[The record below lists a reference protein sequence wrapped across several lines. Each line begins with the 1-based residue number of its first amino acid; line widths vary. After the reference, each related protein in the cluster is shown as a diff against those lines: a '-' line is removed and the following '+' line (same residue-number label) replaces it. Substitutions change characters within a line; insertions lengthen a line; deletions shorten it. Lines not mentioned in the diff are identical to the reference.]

1 MALPSSRLL
10 LLGVTAAAWGAVGA
24 ALVSQFQFDM
34 QPCPW
39 CTLQRLIFLVIGAL
53 TAIAALVPAGGL
65 RKALAW
71 LATLMAACGVA
82 AALWQHKVAALDT
95 MGCAQTLADK
105 ILSKLGLFDLA
116 PDVFAPT
123 ASCAE
128 ASVDMLGVPYALWSL
143 ALFALLG
150 LTTTTLALRRHG

>member
-1 MALPSSRLL
+1 MTRPSSRLI
-10 LLGVTAAAWGAVGA
+10 LLGVTTAAWGAVGA
-24 ALVSQFQFDM
+24 ALVSQFHYDM

-39 CTLQRLIFLVIGAL
+39 CTLQRLIFLLIGL
-53 TAIAALVPAGGL
+53 FTAIAALIPAAWG

-123 ASCAE
+123 ASCAD
-128 ASVDMLGVPYALWSL
+128 AAVDLLGVPYALWSL

-150 LTTTTLALRRHG
+150 LTSTAVALRRHG

>member
-1 MALPSSRLL
+1 MALPSSRWM
-10 LLGVTAAAWGAVGA
+10 LLGTAAAAWGAVGA
-24 ALVSQFQFDM
+24 ALVSQFYFDM

-39 CTLQRLIFLVIGAL
+39 CTLQRLIFLLIGAL
-53 TAIAALVPAGGL
+53 CVMAALLPRAWG

-71 LATLMAACGVA
+71 LATLLAACGVA
-82 AALWQHKVAALDT
+82 AALWQHRVAALDT

-116 PDVFAPT
+116 PDIFAPT

-128 ASVDMLGVPYALWSL
+128 ASVDLLGVPYALWSL
-143 ALFALLG
+143 ALFAVLG
-150 LTTTTLALRRHG
+150 LTTTSLALRRHG